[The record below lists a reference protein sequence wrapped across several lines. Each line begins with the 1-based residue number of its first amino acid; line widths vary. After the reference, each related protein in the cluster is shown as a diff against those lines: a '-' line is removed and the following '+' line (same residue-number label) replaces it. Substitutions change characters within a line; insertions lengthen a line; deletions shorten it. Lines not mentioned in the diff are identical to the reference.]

1 MGMLDR
7 RQVPPPSPRDT
18 GLDDAQAVEGE
29 QADGVGLEGRVALVT
44 GASSGIGL
52 AISLA
57 LARLGATVWM
67 TARRREILAAAA
79 TADGDLRPLA
89 VDLEADGAAAKV
101 CGMLAAVDAEL
112 DILVHCAGTILLGD
126 VREASAGD
134 FDSQYRGNLRGP
146 FALTQAFL
154 PLLSVSGGDIVFVN
168 STACLQPRRGVA
180 QFAATQA
187 ALRAFAD
194 SLRDEVNDDGIR
206 VLSIFPGRTATP
218 RQARLHEIEGHDYVP
233 ERLMQPDQIASMVA
247 AALQLTRTAE
257 VTEIVMRPSLKP
269 LDGR

>member
-1 MGMLDR
+1 MGVLGIG
-7 RQVPPPSPRDT
+7 QVPPRLSRDRVD
-18 GLDDAQAVEGE
+18 DDAQAGDGVQMG
-29 QADGVGLEGRVALVT
+29 GVGLEGRVALVT

-52 AISLA
+52 SISLA

-67 TARRREILAAAA
+67 VARRREALAAAA
-79 TADGDLRPLA
+79 TADGHLRPLA
-89 VDLEADGAAAKV
+89 VDLEGDGAVAEVCDMFAA
-101 CGMLAAVDAEL
+101 ADAGL
-112 DILVHCAGTILLGD
+112 DILVHCAGTIALGD
-126 VREASAGD
+126 VGEASVGD
-134 FDSQYRGNLRGP
+134 FDAQYRGNLRGP
-146 FALTQAFL
+146 FALTQAIL

-168 STACLQPRRGVA
+168 STACLQPRRGIG

-218 RQARLHEIEGHDYVP
+218 RQARLHGIEGNDYVP
-233 ERLMQPDQIASMVA
+233 ERLIQPDQIASMIA
-247 AALQLTRTAE
+247 AALQLARTAE

-269 LDGR
+269 LAGR